1 MYFQKKGTVK
11 KNGVFLIKGVTYT
24 HNTLAGITDRHFT
37 LYPNLCIFTHHAGVD
52 ILEIT

>member
-24 HNTLAGITDRHFT
+24 HWQELQT
-37 LYPNLCIFTHHAGVD
+37 D
-52 ILEIT
+52 ILHCIQTYVFSRIMQVWIF